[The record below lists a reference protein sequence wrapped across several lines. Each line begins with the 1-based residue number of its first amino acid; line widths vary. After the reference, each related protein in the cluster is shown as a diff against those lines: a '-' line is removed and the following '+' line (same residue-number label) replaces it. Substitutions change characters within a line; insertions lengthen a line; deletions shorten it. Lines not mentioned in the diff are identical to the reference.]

1 MGLLNKAKISQLT
14 DGIHPNVM
22 ISKVDIKQRKGKNG
36 PINKMIYITFTQLDS
51 NKKRKAEAEVAW
63 WKPDATNDFFKT
75 NLQELCIQL
84 HNILS
89 CYMSEED
96 AFAAFD
102 GVFEDAGI
110 TKVEDIEG
118 KSWKKSEVDAL
129 LNSLAEA
136 FEKAIAPHVGN
147 SDDLIYLKLAT
158 NYKGEDIEI
167 PKYGKFVE
175 PMSVGETT
183 LKFTDSEIKTK
194 SKAGNVTKKASAA
207 MSSGVTI

>member
-22 ISKVDIKQRKGKNG
+22 ISGVDINQRKGKNG
-36 PINKMIYITFTQLDS
+36 PINKVIYIKFTELDA

-63 WKPDATNDFFKT
+63 WKPDASSDYFKT

-89 CYMSEED
+89 CFMDEE
-96 AFAAFD
+96 AAFNAFD
-102 GVFEDAGI
+102 DVFESNGI
-110 TKVEDIEG
+110 TQLSDIES
-118 KSWKKSEVDAL
+118 KNWKKSEVDKL
-129 LNSLAEA
+129 LDTLAIA
-136 FEKAIAPHVGN
+136 FKKAIDPYVGN
-147 SDDLIYLKLAT
+147 EDDLIYLKLAT

-183 LKFTDSEIKTK
+183 LKFTDSELKTK
-194 SKAGNVTKKASAA
+194 SKAGNVTKKVSTAL
-207 MSSGVTI
+207 SSGVTI